1 MDVVLT
7 ESNNLRAAVYQ
18 EPFYFRRGTI
28 PQPDPDDL
36 GRKSEEEA
44 ALSKVGI
51 LGYDDETV
59 LEGVVP
65 HPVVCGVP
73 QAKEPYVR

>member
-7 ESNNLRAAVYQ
+7 KSKNLRPALYQ
-18 EPFYFRRGTI
+18 KPFYFRRGTI

-36 GRKSEEEA
+36 GREPEQEA

-51 LGYDDETV
+51 LGYDNETV
-59 LEGVVP
+59 LESVVP
-65 HPVVCGVP
+65 HLVVSGVS